1 MALRII
7 LFVFIIFGAF
17 ADAIPTIAYPI
28 NSQIPP
34 IARVSVPYSYT
45 FPLSTFTSSSTLS
58 YSLSSAPHW
67 LSLDSDSRTLF
78 GIPLDSDV
86 DGGQVAE
93 VSFAIIAS
101 DITGSQT
108 LDVTLVISKNP
119 APKVEIPVESQLPA
133 FGFFSAPST
142 SLYHPSS
149 PFNIEFDIDTFS
161 SANKADLTYY
171 ASTTDDTPLP
181 SWVLFEK
188 TTLTFSGQTPEYASL
203 IQPPQTFGIQLIASD
218 IPGYAGASISF
229 NIEVGIHLLAFSTT
243 DLVANATPGTEIEY
257 KGLSGSLQL
266 DGKVA
271 GTANIVSVIAKT
283 PDWLAFDN
291 STLVLSGTPPEDA
304 TSYNVS
310 VQALDVYGDTAVTT
324 VLINLSTPFFTGP
337 LPDVNATIGSIFSFD
352 FSDYLANTTDVDLTA
367 QMFPTSSW
375 INFDAHDFILSG
387 RVPVSAEPST
397 INITI
402 SASSKSSNRT
412 SSESFKLAI
421 TSSKNRSPTSTSSAS
436 SKSISA
442 TPAATTNPEVNS
454 SFSDALSKGTIVAIV
469 VPIVVV
475 LIALLICLFCYRRRR
490 QDAKSHSG
498 EPSEEYA
505 SGPMGSNSSIVK
517 ATYSTRFVPPLQL
530 DTTGFSVLDNSSS
543 VYTSTDPNIAAYN
556 NRKSIRRSQT
566 LSHAS
571 PSNFRE
577 SQGSATRARA
587 YSENA
592 LSTNPHRST
601 WRNTQET
608 GYPTLDSSST
618 TNSTQRLARNY
629 SRKGHTRRSTY
640 GIHNEPR
647 MRNSDMSQLGTHGLL
662 DNRGSDGTVLNL
674 TDSNFS
680 SSPIDN
686 FSILS
691 GDWSSAV
698 RASATGRV
706 HKAGQNAERLR
717 VHRKSTTRNL
727 DFIAGPAIIGK
738 RRSVISHRGRE
749 SISSFDALNT
759 PGNRRSIGH
768 GQDWMI
774 DQGELPRNSRTWK
787 TVNTFDTDAQKHR
800 SVTSTYSSA
809 STDLLKFGPTTIAP
823 TEGKDLQSIR
833 TVPRSPGPTALI
845 WEKETGRSS
854 RISSGSNSTRPVS
867 RRIGSSPFFAG
878 GTSSVRR
885 KGRRS
890 YADSPTVP
898 EEALIGNE
906 LIAAQ
911 RKNDSLGITYPDG
924 YNSAKEGTRQLRS
937 YIQATFSKSRLK
949 GSDSMASVDSRFES
963 VSGSMQDLQI
973 GSIPPSQSRHAQLM
987 ELDRRETEARERGG
1001 YADMLSSEFSAGSWE
1016 SMSGDSQ
1023 PNFVRHGASS
1033 SIPTLPT
1040 ASSMDPRGKNNIVT
1054 IPEDGHLQV
1063 ESKSKGAELKDGK
1076 ESPVM
1081 GILGPNAR
1089 MIMGA
1094 DRRPIS
1100 VDVKDNKR
1108 ISSTKVKMG
1117 RYGESSGN
1125 VSPSKSDGGRNVEFS
1140 AFI

>member
-1 MALRII
+1 
-7 LFVFIIFGAF
+7 V
-17 ADAIPTIAYPI
+17 T
-28 NSQIPP
+28 
-34 IARVSVPYSYT
+34 
-45 FPLSTFTSSSTLS
+45 
-58 YSLSSAPHW
+58 
-67 LSLDSDSRTLF
+67 
-78 GIPLDSDV
+78 
-86 DGGQVAE
+86 E

-101 DITGSQT
+101 DITGSET

-119 APKVEIPVESQLPA
+119 APTVEIPVESQLPA

-142 SLYHPSS
+142 SLYHPSL
-149 PFNIEFDIDTFS
+149 PFEIKFDIHTFS
-161 SANKADLTYY
+161 SASKADLTYY

-243 DLVANATPGTEIEY
+243 DLVVNATSGAEIEY
-257 KGLSGSLQL
+257 KSLSGNLQL

-271 GTANIVSVIAKT
+271 DTANIVSVIAKT

-291 STLVLSGTPPEDA
+291 STLVLSGTPPADA
-304 TSYNVS
+304 TSHNVS

-324 VLINLSTPFFTGP
+324 VLINISTGFFTGP
-337 LPDVNATIGSIFSFD
+337 LPDLNATIGSIFSFD
-352 FSDYLANTTDVDLTA
+352 FSDYLVNTTNVNLTA
-367 QMFPTSSW
+367 QMFPASSW
-375 INFDAHDFILSG
+375 IDFDAHDCILSG
-387 RVPVSAEPST
+387 RVPASAEPSS
-397 INITI
+397 IIITI
-402 SASSKSSNRT
+402 SASSDSSKRT

-421 TSSKNRSPTSTSSAS
+421 ISSKSHISTSTSSPS
-436 SKSISA
+436 SKSTS
-442 TPAATTNPEVNS
+442 AATANPEVNS

-469 VPIVVV
+469 IPIVVV

-490 QDAKSHSG
+490 QDAKSYSG
-498 EPSEEYA
+498 DPSEEYA

-517 ATYSTRFVPPLQL
+517 PTYSTRFVPPLQL

-543 VYTSTDPNIAAYN
+543 VYTSTDPNVAAYN
-556 NRKSIRRSQT
+556 KRKSIRRSQT
-566 LSHAS
+566 LSHAA
-571 PSNFRE
+571 PSNSRE

-592 LSTNPHRST
+592 LSTNPNRST

-608 GYPTLDSSST
+608 GYPTLDSSSR
-618 TNSTQRLARNY
+618 TNSTQPLARNY

-662 DNRGSDGTVLNL
+662 DNRGSEGTVLNL

-691 GDWSSAV
+691 GDWSKAV

-706 HKAGQNAERLR
+706 HKTGQNAERLR

-727 DFIAGPAIIGK
+727 DFMAGPAIIGK
-738 RRSVISHRGRE
+738 RRSGVGHGGRE

-759 PGNRRSIGH
+759 PGNRRSVGH

-774 DQGELPRNSRTWK
+774 DQGGLSRNSRTWK

-800 SVTSTYSSA
+800 SATSTYSSA
-809 STDLLKFGPTTIAP
+809 STDLLKFGPVTIAP

-845 WEKETGRSS
+845 WEKETGRNS
-854 RISSGSNSTRPVS
+854 RMSSGSNNTRPVS

-898 EEALIGNE
+898 EEALISNE
-906 LIAAQ
+906 LKGTK
-911 RKNDSLGITYPDG
+911 RNNDSLGITYPDG

-973 GSIPPSQSRHAQLM
+973 SSIPPSQSRHTQLM
-987 ELDRRETEARERGG
+987 ELERREAEARERGG
-1001 YADMLSSEFSAGSWE
+1001 YTDMLSSEFSAGSWE
-1016 SMSGDSQ
+1016 SISGDSQ

-1040 ASSMDPRGKNNIVT
+1040 SSSMDPRGKNNIVT

-1063 ESKSKGAELKDGK
+1063 GSKSIGAELKDGK

-1089 MIMGA
+1089 MVMGA

-1117 RYGESSGN
+1117 RHGESSGN
-1125 VSPSKSDGGRNVEFS
+1125 VSPSKSDGARSGDFS